1 MIAGIESNKNINPII
16 TELYIRGRNLNICL
30 LFFTQSDFMVPQNRL
45 RKIRNMSNKKELQQ

>member
-30 LFFTQSDFMVPQNRL
+30 LVFYTILFYGSPKQTQKNQEYV
-45 RKIRNMSNKKELQQ
+45 